1 MSITSLILFLVIG
14 AAAGWLAGNIMKGRG
29 FGALGNILVGVVG
42 AFIGGFLFDLLGIQA
57 GGMIGSLVT
66 ATAGAL
72 ILLWLVTFIKKA

>member
-1 MSITSLILFLVIG
+1 MSVTSLILFIVIG

-72 ILLWLVTFIKKA
+72 ILLWLVSILKKV

>member
-57 GGMIGSLVT
+57 GGLIGSLVT

-72 ILLWLVTFIKKA
+72 ILLWLVTIIKKA

>member
-1 MSITSLILFLVIG
+1 MSVTSLILFLVIG

-57 GGMIGSLVT
+57 GGLIGSLVT

-72 ILLWLVTFIKKA
+72 ILLWVVTIIKKA

>member
-1 MSITSLILFLVIG
+1 MSVTSLILFILIG

-29 FGALGNILVGVVG
+29 FGALGNILVGVIG
-42 AFIGGFLFDLLGIQA
+42 AFIGGFLFDLLGIQE

-72 ILLWLVTFIKKA
+72 ILLWLVSILKKI

>member
-1 MSITSLILFLVIG
+1 
-14 AAAGWLAGNIMKGRG
+14 MKGRG

-72 ILLWLVTFIKKA
+72 ILLWLVSILKKV